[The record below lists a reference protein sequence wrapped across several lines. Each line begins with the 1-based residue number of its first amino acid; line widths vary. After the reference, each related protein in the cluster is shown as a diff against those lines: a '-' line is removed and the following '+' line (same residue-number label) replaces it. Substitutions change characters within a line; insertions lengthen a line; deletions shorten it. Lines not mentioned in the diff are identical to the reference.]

1 MGKIYAFI
9 LGAVFGFGMHH
20 LATTQHIVRAGD
32 GLHLVP
38 KVSATLADTYVDIR
52 GFTAAQWSQH
62 SELGIAIA
70 RSGNTAL
77 QEQAASGVLDNVM
90 QDGIGTVQ
98 GLLKPR
104 K

>member
-32 GLHLVP
+32 GLHMVP

-52 GFTAAQWSQH
+52 GFTPAQWSQH
-62 SELGIAIA
+62 AQLGVAIA
-70 RSGNTAL
+70 RSGNAEL
-77 QEQAASGVLDNVM
+77 QQQAAGGVLDNVM
-90 QDGIGTVQ
+90 QDGVGAVQ
-98 GLLKPR
+98 ELLQPR
-104 K
+104 Q